1 MYYIIIR
8 ILSIIKRRLTLKKQN
23 IQELKN
29 ELEYEKN
36 RTQRLLDSNLDLA
49 KKLEKIEE
57 QNAMKKIKKLILTK
71 IRIWKKLTKSILEN

>member
-1 MYYIIIR
+1 M
-8 ILSIIKRRLTLKKQN
+8 KKQN